1 MIHKSPVRR
10 AALVA
15 AALAALAVSC
25 GATPESDAAAEDL
38 ARPTTTAATS
48 AAPEATEAAE
58 PTAAPDGPDA
68 LPDDATPATAT
79 PAYDPSAPAS
89 GEKVRDAF
97 ATLQATLNDSCATD
111 CSYFLG
117 RVHKELQELDM
128 AMKAD
133 PKGPGHFPEPIARMA
148 ELNETLAGD
157 ASYPNLKK
165 HQKELIGTRDFIN
178 TWMQDHPDDYR

>member
-1 MIHKSPVRR
+1 MIRTMPVRR
-10 AALVA
+10 AALAA

-25 GATPESDAAAEDL
+25 STTPEPDAAAGGR
-38 ARPTTTAATS
+38 ATTPATAEA
-48 AAPEATEAAE
+48 EATESAE

-68 LPDDATPATAT
+68 LPDDATRSPAPTQ
-79 PAYDPSAPAS
+79 DPFAPSS

-97 ATLQATLNDSCATD
+97 ATLQATRTESCATD
-111 CSYFLG
+111 CSSFLG
-117 RVHKELQELDM
+117 RLHKELQELDM

-133 PKGPGHFPEPIARMA
+133 PKGPGHFPEPLARMA

-157 ASYPNLKK
+157 ASYPNLKE